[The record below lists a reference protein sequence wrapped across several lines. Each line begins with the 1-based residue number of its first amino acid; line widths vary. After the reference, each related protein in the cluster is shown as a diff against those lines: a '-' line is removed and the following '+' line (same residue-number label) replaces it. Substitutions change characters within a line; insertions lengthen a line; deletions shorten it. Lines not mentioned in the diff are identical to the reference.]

1 MGGGTVPP
9 RPVLNSQPNWTGSS
23 EHDGAERTVS
33 ACLAGALLLSACG
46 GSPEEEGQ
54 AGSEEPSASASASE
68 SADGGSDEEASSSDG
83 PSGGSSSE
91 SSGGSAGEGVSDG
104 SGEPIPASSDGPA
117 QNWPE
122 PEAPEEITEK
132 SNEGAEAA
140 LEYWWELYAYA
151 RNTGDTSSLVK
162 MSMSTCDYCKA
173 RVEHTIG
180 VYDQGGWWHQDEY
193 EIKDMA
199 LVEQDDGSYKG
210 YFILGG
216 GTFISYS
223 EDSPTQAEDDSSVQR
238 WGAKFAYADGRWVG
252 EDLSHLCTEGEDE
265 GCDLS

>member
-1 MGGGTVPP
+1 MTP
-9 RPVLNSQPNWTGSS
+9 
-23 EHDGAERTVS
+23 VS
-33 ACLAGALLLSACG
+33 AETDLTADDDAGRRGARRLPLLGAILAGVLLLSACG

-54 AGSEEPSASASASE
+54 AGSEEPSASASAGE
-68 SADGGSDEEASSSDG
+68 SADGGSGEDS
-83 PSGGSSSE
+83 PSGEGPEGSPSDPTSD
-91 SSGGSAGEGVSDG
+91 SAGEGGTGGDG
-104 SGEPIPASSDGPA
+104 SSEPVPASSDGPA

-132 SNEGAEAA
+132 SEEGAEAA

-238 WGAKFAYADGRWVG
+238 WGAKFAYADGRWVA

>member
-1 MGGGTVPP
+1 MSAETDPTTDGGTARGARRLPLLG
-9 RPVLNSQPNWTGSS
+9 VL
-23 EHDGAERTVS
+23 
-33 ACLAGALLLSACG
+33 LAGALLLSACG
-46 GSPEEEGQ
+46 GSPEEDAQ

-68 SADGGSDEEASSSDG
+68 SPDGGSGEETSSSDG
-83 PSGGSSSE
+83 SSDGSSSD
-91 SSGGSAGEGVSDG
+91 SSGGGEGDSDG

-132 SNEGAEAA
+132 SEDGAEAA
-140 LEYWWELYAYA
+140 LKYWWELYAYA
-151 RNTGDTSSLVK
+151 RNTGDTSSLAS

-173 RVEHTIG
+173 RVEHTVG
-180 VYDQGGWWHQDEY
+180 VFDQGGWWRQDEY

-199 LVEQDDGSYKG
+199 LVEQEDGSYKG

-216 GTFISYS
+216 GTFVSYS
-223 EDSPTQAEDDSSVQR
+223 EDSPAQVEEDSSVQR
-238 WGAKFAYADGRWVG
+238 WGAKFAYADGRWVA